1 MLWNP
6 NKSFEGIVG
15 TDEASILDKNVLNDE
30 QKFGHENVKENEE
43 KFPNDDK
50 TFDGDEESENLVN
63 SDERVENM
71 IK

>member
-15 TDEASILDKNVLNDE
+15 TDEASILDEHVLNDE
-30 QKFGHENVKENEE
+30 QKFVGENVNENEE

-50 TFDGDEESENLVN
+50 KFDDKGSENLEN
-63 SDERVENM
+63 SDERVEHT

>member
-6 NKSFEGIVG
+6 NKSFERIVG

-30 QKFGHENVKENEE
+30 QKFGDENVKENED
-43 KFPNDDK
+43 KFANDDK
-50 TFDGDEESENLVN
+50 KFDCDEESEKLVD
-63 SDERVENM
+63 SDERVVNM